1 MLSFHIAI
9 KEYKFE
15 ITKSYRQRQFQKMIT
30 VRKAFILGI
39 CAGGDVWPFLFV
51 LNLLLFYVRVDGM

>member
-15 ITKSYRQRQFQKMIT
+15 ITKSYHQRQFQKMIT

-39 CAGGDVWPFLFV
+39 CAGGDMFGHFFLF
-51 LNLLLFYVRVDGM
+51 